1 MSQGQ
6 MALVVP
12 TLHKAQAHV
21 AILVELNLACQSDL
35 YPVNSEWNHDSL
47 SQNRP
52 LCTVLGGA
60 SQA

>member
-6 MALVVP
+6 VALVVP

-21 AILVELNLACQSDL
+21 AILVELNLVCQSDL
-35 YPVNSEWNHDSL
+35 YPVNPEWNHDSL

-52 LCTVLGGA
+52 LCTVLGSA
-60 SQA
+60 SHT